1 MSERLGKVRYN
12 NYGLE
17 MEIVGYRNDKDIDV
31 LFESGVLKKHVTYSS
46 FRHGILTDVSN
57 EKVRLWKVNYN
68 KEGKRMEIVGYRNDS
83 DLDVKFESGVIRYSV
98 SYASFVTGKLT
109 ERGKSGRS
117 KRGSRPR
124 KSRLKVERIGE
135 ENYNNSGDLMKVNDY
150 KGCKNIDVKFDD
162 GVVRKKMQY
171 AYFKDGSISHYENEG
186 LRKPRHKG
194 TRVGEVGVSTYGE
207 KMTIIGYRGYS
218 DMDVKF
224 EDGTIRTGVTYDK
237 FQEGHGAKIRKISD
251 RAMSFRVGE
260 TNRNTQGYLMT
271 IIRYRSVKSIDVA
284 FEDGTIR
291 TGVMYKNFKK
301 GLVAKR

>member
-31 LFESGVLKKHVTYSS
+31 LFESGVLKKHVTYNS
-46 FRHGILTDVSN
+46 FIHGILTDVSN
-57 EKVRLWKVNYN
+57 ERVRLWKVNYN

-109 ERGKSGRS
+109 ESG
-117 KRGSRPR
+117 KRGDRPR

-135 ENYNNSGDLMKVNDY
+135 ENYNNRGDLMKVNDY

-162 GVVRKKMQY
+162 GIVRKKMQY

-194 TRVGEVGVSTYGE
+194 TRVGEVGVTTRGE

-224 EDGTIRTGVTYDK
+224 DDGTIRTGVTYDK
-237 FQEGHGAKIRKISD
+237 FQEGHVAKIRKISD

-260 TNRNTQGYLMT
+260 TNRNTQGYIMT